1 MLSALA
7 MMSLWGMAAAD
18 LTTATCNHFWSQ
30 PLVQEKLEE
39 DVKLCVQ
46 GIVLQQPDLL
56 FDEHDEQCLEVV
68 CTALMLKLVTPDCF
82 NSGACAATCQESE
95 CDEGFSKVCDA
106 IQSMGKDAGL
116 WSAQPS
122 SQVILAALPPE
133 MSSSDTKRATP
144 MASNHPRFSIS
155 QYVQSHV
162 QSLAAAPV
170 GQVNLSLLL
179 KGGETSGFGLGWCF
193 VVGLFAMLL
202 TSVVLMGRWKSQLQL
217 VNQEPLLG

>member
-1 MLSALA
+1 M
-7 MMSLWGMAAAD
+7 
-18 LTTATCNHFWSQ
+18 
-30 PLVQEKLEE
+30 
-39 DVKLCVQ
+39 
-46 GIVLQQPDLL
+46 

-68 CTALMLKLVTPDCF
+68 CTALTLKLATPDCF
-82 NSGACAATCQESE
+82 DSGACAATCQESE

-162 QSLAAAPV
+162 HSLQAAPV

-202 TSVVLMGRWKSQLQL
+202 TSVVLMGRWKSQSQL